1 MLAACF
7 FGFGGVSCV
16 WRSCSQWDHRRLV
29 LFFCL
34 STFSF
39 VLLATTALDI
49 AALCGAVVIMIEVGQ
64 LQKVNLMTAEKSLL

>member
-1 MLAACF
+1 MGSPKA
-7 FGFGGVSCV
+7 GIV
-16 WRSCSQWDHRRLV
+16 
-29 LFFCL
+29 FCL